1 MRNINF
7 MKKGIV
13 EIVFLLYVFT
23 SYIGLLYLDVYN
35 PIVLIGVVLI
45 IFFSIYL
52 VIKKNQPINRFM
64 FIFAIY
70 HLIPCL
76 LMDNLSN
83 IFYMLAYVTLLISI
97 SLFISYMKER
107 SMLAICKV
115 VMFTS
120 IFNFIYMLSQPFTI
134 TRTKKILGL
143 SINLRMSENVVFSR
157 SAIIALIGFIL
168 FYKLKPVNFK
178 QRVVKL
184 AGIFINI
191 FTIVFLGKLSTL
203 LTLFIVIISGEVVK
217 LIRNKRLYKLIAMV
231 ITGVT
236 FSLGFFMPTIINI
249 CIKYNINY
257 RMIFSGRE
265 ELWGKYL
272 NHFKEAPIINKL
284 FGGIYI
290 RTMNEVGGEIIKH
303 PHNQYLTILVS
314 VGLIGLVLYMIL
326 FYKAYYN
333 ALLYR
338 DIQGFMI
345 LLSINLIG
353 ITDDYIFLTVI
364 IIDSFY
370 YIYYSV
376 LNNRKQAYKDSRNGV
391 NNE

>member
-1 MRNINF
+1 MGNMNLK
-7 MKKGIV
+7 KKGIV
-13 EIVFLLYVFT
+13 EIVFILYVIT
-23 SYIGLLYLDVYN
+23 SYMGLLYLDVYN
-35 PIVLIGVVLI
+35 PIVLMGVVSLV
-45 IFFSIYL
+45 FFSIYL

-64 FIFAIY
+64 FIVAVY

-76 LMDNLSN
+76 FMDNLSD
-83 IFYMLAYVTLLISI
+83 IFYMVSYITLIISI

-107 SMLAICKV
+107 SMVAICKI
-115 VMFTS
+115 VMFIS
-120 IFNFIYMLSQPFTI
+120 IFNFLYMLSQPFTI
-134 TRTKKILGL
+134 TKTKVILGL
-143 SINLRMSENVVFSR
+143 SISIRMSENVVFSR
-157 SAIIALIGFIL
+157 SAIVALIGFIL
-168 FYKLKPVNFK
+168 FYKLKPINLK
-178 QRVVKL
+178 GRILKI
-184 AGIFINI
+184 AGILINI

-203 LTLFIVIISGEVVK
+203 LTLFMVIVLGELIK
-217 LIRNKRLYKLIAMV
+217 LIKSRRLYKLIAMG

-236 FSLGFFMPTIINI
+236 FSLSFLMPSIINL

-257 RMIFSGRE
+257 KMIFSGRE
-265 ELWGKYL
+265 ELWIKYI
-272 NHFKEAPIINKL
+272 NYFKEAPIMNKL
-284 FGGIYI
+284 FGGIYV

-314 VGLIGLVLYMIL
+314 VGIIGLVLYMIL

-333 ALLYR
+333 TLLAK

-370 YIYYSV
+370 FIYYCIIK
-376 LNNRKQAYKDSRNGV
+376 NRKYVCND
-391 NNE
+391 

>member
-1 MRNINF
+1 MGNMNL
-7 MKKGIV
+7 KEKGII
-13 EIVFLLYVFT
+13 EIVFILYVIT
-23 SYIGLLYLDVYN
+23 SYMGLLYLDVYN
-35 PIVLIGVVLI
+35 PIVLMGVVSLV
-45 IFFSIYL
+45 FFSIYL
-52 VIKKNQPINRFM
+52 VIKKNQPVNRFM
-64 FIFAIY
+64 FILAVY

-76 LMDNLSN
+76 FMDNLSD
-83 IFYMLAYVTLLISI
+83 IFYMLSYMTLLICI

-107 SMLAICKV
+107 SMVTICRV
-115 VMFTS
+115 VMVTS
-120 IFNFIYMLSQPFTI
+120 IFNFIYMLFQPFTI
-134 TRTKKILGL
+134 RKTKVILGL
-143 SINLRMSENVVFSR
+143 SLNIRMSENVVFSR

-178 QRVVKL
+178 ERIFKFV
-184 AGIFINI
+184 GILINI
-191 FTIVFLGKLSTL
+191 FTIVFLGKLSTF
-203 LTLFIVIISGEVVK
+203 LTLFMVIISGEVVK
-217 LIRNKRLYKLIAMV
+217 LIRSKGLYKLIAMI

-236 FSLGFFMPTIINI
+236 FSLGFFMPNIINI
-249 CIKYNINY
+249 FMKYNINY

-265 ELWGKYL
+265 ELWIKYI
-272 NHFKEAPIINKL
+272 NYFKEAPIINKL
-284 FGGIYI
+284 FGGMYI
-290 RTMNEVGGEIIKH
+290 RTMNEIGGEIIKH

-314 VGLIGLVLYMIL
+314 VGLIGLLLYMIL

-333 ALLYR
+333 ALLSR

-370 YIYYSV
+370 FIYYCIMK
-376 LNNRKQAYKDSRNGV
+376 NRKQVYDNSRNGV